1 MNNKDPKWGAISDQ
15 SGESGGHHTG
25 GSDWSDLAQYGV
37 DTGDLPPSSVAD
49 WEATTGAYRDF
60 SDELRRKGDTDMA
73 AIVER
78 MGRNGAAVLADSL
91 QGLAASNRR
100 LQRFQEQRRRQEQ
113 IEEQRRQQ
121 EGPKKRFQ
129 GSLGSWLRR
138 RRR

>member
-1 MNNKDPKWGAISDQ
+1 MNDREPRWGAMSGQ

-73 AIVER
+73 AIVDR
-78 MGRNGAAVLADSL
+78 VGRGGAAVLADLLRDS
-91 QGLAASNRR
+91 AESNRE
-100 LQRFQEQRRRQEQ
+100 LQRFQ
-113 IEEQRRQQ
+113 EQRRQQ
-121 EGPKKRFQ
+121 EGPKERFK
-129 GSLGSWLRR
+129 GSLRGWLRR